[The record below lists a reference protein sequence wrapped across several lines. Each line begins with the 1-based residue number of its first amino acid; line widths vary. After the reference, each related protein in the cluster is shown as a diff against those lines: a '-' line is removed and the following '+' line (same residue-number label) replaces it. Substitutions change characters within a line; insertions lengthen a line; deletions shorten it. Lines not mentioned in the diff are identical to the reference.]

1 MAVSESTKRYRVS
14 GGVLGRQEN
23 PLMSGSVI
31 CVPYCHSFI
40 KCVPRNDTRIPEDSA
55 CPSCET
61 WFWLLDTSDENVAS
75 GFVYV
80 PSGPA
85 VYVPRTGTY
94 SVFAMI
100 IEQISG

>member
-1 MAVSESTKRYRVS
+1 MS
-14 GGVLGRQEN
+14 GRVLGRQEN

-40 KCVPRNDTRIPEDSA
+40 KCVPRNDTGIPEENA
-55 CPSCET
+55 CPSCEI

-75 GFVYV
+75 GF
-80 PSGPA
+80 A
-85 VYVPRTGTY
+85 VGQWYMYPRTGSD